1 MLRGRTLVVVL
12 AGVALTVS
20 IASAFLLASA
30 APHLSITEVW
40 PMALVGA
47 GYAGAAAYLASARVR
62 TSHLVALLVTSAGSA
77 APSLSLGLAQAS
89 GAWIVVGAAAG
100 FVVPAI
106 GWVCVATLRG
116 DSWGSLERRL
126 VLSTGGLVAGAAAV
140 EALVLDPAAWGWCRC
155 AENPVAVTQG
165 SGVFL
170 DLQHWLTGAHLL
182 AVALVLVAVGRSLWK
197 RPGRRGVPELVLT
210 GGLLLLAGSW
220 AVQDLASLAGTPTDD
235 TILGEAVGL
244 ATVLAVDI
252 IGSSRRRPSRA
263 HVADLLLAARER
275 SEPARL
281 RELLARSVGDP
292 GAAVYWW
299 DRSSESYVDHEG
311 RPAPS
316 MTDVPPGHVLE
327 VASGHRP
334 IARVVSERP
343 LVDDPGILE
352 PVAEALRVSTEN
364 LLLQEDLAE
373 SLAQVRESRSR
384 IVQASDEA
392 RRRIERDLHDGAQQL
407 LISTGAKLNLA
418 STRIDPAHD
427 SQLADTLA
435 EASDELG
442 RALDELRTLARG
454 ITPTAL
460 VHGSLPDAVE
470 DLALRCPVPTVLL
483 VEGETEVLPE
493 AAATAYF
500 VVGECLANVAKHADA
515 STARIHLELTDP
527 LHVTIRD
534 DGHGGADPSAG
545 TGLKGLT
552 DRVDALGGSFEVT
565 SSRGGTTVT
574 ATLPNPTQQS
584 EP

>member
-1 MLRGRTLVVVL
+1 MLAL
-12 AGVALTVS
+12 AGVALIVS

-30 APHLSITEVW
+30 APYLSMTDVW
-40 PMALVGA
+40 PLSLAGA
-47 GYAGAAAYLASARVR
+47 GYAGAAAYLATARVG
-62 TSHLVALLVTSAGSA
+62 TSHLVALLVISAGAA
-77 APSLSLGLAQAS
+77 APALSLGLAQDS
-89 GAWIVVGAAAG
+89 GAWIVVAAAAG
-100 FVVPAI
+100 FVVPAV
-106 GWVCVATLRG
+106 GWVCVAALRG
-116 DSWGSLERRL
+116 DSWESLERWL
-126 VLSTGGLVAGAAAV
+126 VLSAGVLVAGAATV
-140 EALVLDPAAWGWCRC
+140 EALVRDPGTWGWCRC
-155 AENPVAVTQG
+155 VTNPVAVTQG

-170 DLQHWLTGAHLL
+170 DLQPWLTGAHLL
-182 AVALVLVAVGRSLWK
+182 AVAFVLVAVGRSLWE

-220 AVQDLASLAGTPTDD
+220 IIQDLASLAGTPTDA
-235 TILGEAVGL
+235 TTVAAAAGL
-244 ATVLAVDI
+244 ATALAVDVI
-252 IGSSRRRPSRA
+252 RSSRRRPSRA

-281 RELLARSVGDP
+281 RELVARAVGDP
-292 GAAVYWW
+292 RAAVYWW
-299 DRSSESYVDHEG
+299 DRSSASYVDHEG
-311 RPAPS
+311 RLAPS
-316 MTDVPPGHVLE
+316 TTDMPPDHVLE
-327 VASGHRP
+327 VASGDRP

-343 LVDDPGILE
+343 LVDDPGIVE
-352 PVAEALRVSTEN
+352 PVAEALRLSTEN
-364 LLLQEDLAE
+364 LMLQEDLAA

-427 SQLADTLA
+427 PQLADTLA

-460 VHGSLPDAVE
+460 VHGSLPDAME
-470 DLALRCPVPTVLL
+470 DLALRCPVPTVLH
-483 VEGETEVLPE
+483 VEGDAEVLPE
-493 AAATAYF
+493 VAATAYF

-527 LHVTIRD
+527 LQVTIRD
-534 DGHGGADPSAG
+534 DGHGGADPSKG
-545 TGLKGLT
+545 TGLRGLI
-552 DRVDALGGSFEVT
+552 DRVEALGGSFEVNA
-565 SSRGGTTVT
+565 SSGGTTLT
-574 ATLPNPTQQS
+574 ATLPNLAQRS

>member
-1 MLRGRTLVVVL
+1 MLVL
-12 AGVALTVS
+12 AGVALIVS

-30 APHLSITEVW
+30 APYLSVTDVW
-40 PMALVGA
+40 PLSLVGA

-62 TSHLVALLVTSAGSA
+62 TSHLVALLVTSTGLA
-77 APSLSLGLAQAS
+77 APALSLGLAQDT

-100 FVVPAI
+100 FVVPAV
-106 GWVCVATLRG
+106 GWVCVVTLRG
-116 DSWGSLERRL
+116 DSWESLEQRL
-126 VLSTGGLVAGAAAV
+126 VLSAGVLIAGAAAV
-140 EALVLDPAAWGWCRC
+140 EALILDPAAWGWCRC

-170 DLQHWLTGAHLL
+170 DLQHWLIGAHLL
-182 AVALVLVAVGRSLWK
+182 AVALVLVAVGRSFWE
-197 RPGRRGVPELVLT
+197 RPGRRGVPELVLA

-220 AVQDLASLAGTPTDD
+220 IVEDLASLAGTPIDD
-235 TILGEAVGL
+235 TVLGVAIGL
-244 ATVLAVDI
+244 AAVLAVDV

-281 RELLARSVGDP
+281 RELLARAVGDP
-292 GAAVYWW
+292 GAVIYWW
-299 DRSSESYVDHEG
+299 DRSSGSYVDHDG

-316 MTDVPPGHVLE
+316 RTDAPPDHVLE
-327 VASGHRP
+327 VVSGHRP

-343 LVDDPGILE
+343 LVDDPGILK
-352 PVAEALRVSTEN
+352 PVAEALRLSTEN

-384 IVQASDEA
+384 IVQASDNA

-427 SQLADTLA
+427 PQLADTLA
-435 EASDELG
+435 QASDELG

-470 DLALRCPVPTVLL
+470 DLALRCPVPTVLH
-483 VEGETEVLPE
+483 VEGDTEVVPE

-515 STARIHLELTDP
+515 SIARIHLDLTDP

-534 DGHGGADPSAG
+534 DGHGGAVPSAG

-552 DRVDALGGSFEVT
+552 DRVEALGGSFEVN
-565 SSRGGTTVT
+565 SSSGGTTVT
-574 ATLPNPTQQS
+574 ATLPNPARRI